1 MDSGARVDSRETAPG
16 LLCGAPGCA
25 AAELLLGRGIYLE
38 GGRDHKVIVTALRVK
53 GEGMA
58 AAPFE
63 PLEVSEVDV
72 VRRWRF
78 DELVRA
84 GYDDEDAIELA
95 FHLDVDLHLA
105 TNLVRPGCPSS
116 TAVRIA
122 L

>member
-1 MDSGARVDSRETAPG
+1 MAGW
-16 LLCGAPGCA
+16 
-25 AAELLLGRGIYLE
+25 
-38 GGRDHKVIVTALRVK
+38 DHKVIVTALRVK
-53 GEGMA
+53 GEEMTA
-58 AAPFE
+58 AQFE
-63 PLEVSEVDV
+63 PLEASEGDV

-84 GYDDEDAIELA
+84 GYDDEDAMELA

-105 TNLVRPGCPSS
+105 TSLVRRGCPSS

>member
-1 MDSGARVDSRETAPG
+1 MTAAQ
-16 LLCGAPGCA
+16 CEA
-25 AAELLLGRGIYLE
+25 
-38 GGRDHKVIVTALRVK
+38 
-53 GEGMA
+53 
-58 AAPFE
+58 
-63 PLEVSEVDV
+63 LEVSEADV

-84 GYDDEDAIELA
+84 GYEDEDAIELA

-105 TNLVRPGCPSS
+105 TNLVRRGCPSG

>member
-1 MDSGARVDSRETAPG
+1 M
-16 LLCGAPGCA
+16 
-25 AAELLLGRGIYLE
+25 
-38 GGRDHKVIVTALRVK
+38 IVTALRVK
-53 GEGMA
+53 GEGMGA
-58 AAPFE
+58 AQFE
-63 PLEVSEVDV
+63 VLEASEVGV

-84 GYDDEDAIELA
+84 GYDDEDALELA

-105 TNLVRPGCPSS
+105 TSLVRRGCPSS

>member
-1 MDSGARVDSRETAPG
+1 
-16 LLCGAPGCA
+16 
-25 AAELLLGRGIYLE
+25 
-38 GGRDHKVIVTALRVK
+38 
-53 GEGMA
+53 MA
-58 AAPFE
+58 AAQFE
-63 PLEVSEVDV
+63 ALEASEADV

-84 GYDDEDAIELA
+84 GYEDEDAMELA

-105 TNLVRPGCPSS
+105 TNLVRRVCPSS

>member
-1 MDSGARVDSRETAPG
+1 MTA
-16 LLCGAPGCA
+16 AQF
-25 AAELLLGRGIYLE
+25 E
-38 GGRDHKVIVTALRVK
+38 ALD
-53 GEGMA
+53 
-58 AAPFE
+58 
-63 PLEVSEVDV
+63 VSEMDV

-84 GYDDEDAIELA
+84 GYEDEDAIELA

-105 TNLVRPGCPSS
+105 TNLLRRGCPSG

>member
-1 MDSGARVDSRETAPG
+1 
-16 LLCGAPGCA
+16 
-25 AAELLLGRGIYLE
+25 
-38 GGRDHKVIVTALRVK
+38 
-53 GEGMA
+53 MA
-58 AAPFE
+58 AAQFE
-63 PLEVSEVDV
+63 VLEVSEVDV

-84 GYDDEDAIELA
+84 GYDDEDATELA

-105 TNLVRPGCPSS
+105 TSLVRRGCPSS

>member
-1 MDSGARVDSRETAPG
+1 MHEKPLLARCAERPG
-16 LLCGAPGCA
+16 GA
-25 AAELLLGRGIYLE
+25 AAELLLERGIYLE
-38 GGRDHKVIVTALRVK
+38 GGWDHKVIATAQRVK

-58 AAPFE
+58 AAQFE
-63 PLEVSEVDV
+63 VLEVSEVDV

-95 FHLDVDLHLA
+95 FYLDVDLHLA
-105 TNLVRPGCPSS
+105 TSLVRRGCPSS

>member
-1 MDSGARVDSRETAPG
+1 VQ
-16 LLCGAPGCA
+16 
-25 AAELLLGRGIYLE
+25 AAELSLGRGIYLE
-38 GGRDHKVIVTALRVK
+38 GGWDHKVIVTSLRVK

-63 PLEVSEVDV
+63 APEVSEVDL

-105 TNLVRPGCPSS
+105 TNLVRQGCPSS

>member
-1 MDSGARVDSRETAPG
+1 MHEKPLLARCAERRGARPLNFYSNEGFTSRT
-16 LLCGAPGCA
+16 
-25 AAELLLGRGIYLE
+25 
-38 GGRDHKVIVTALRVK
+38 RDHKVIVTALRVK

-58 AAPFE
+58 AAQFE
-63 PLEVSEVDV
+63 ALEVSEVDAI
-72 VRRWRF
+72 RGWRF

-105 TNLVRPGCPSS
+105 TNLVRRGCPSS